1 MKIIYIKPTEINTVA
16 QLTMGRIER
25 LILRKKFTSQIMG
38 IFHLLMKN
46 LEMAAV
52 RWDMK
57 LLL

>member
-16 QLTMGRIER
+16 QLMTGGIER
-25 LILRKKFTSQIMG
+25 LILRVKFTSQIMG

-46 LEMAAV
+46 PETAV
-52 RWDMK
+52 ARWDMK